1 MGFSLQCVV
10 VVGTLLLLLQLLP
23 GPVLALNVDP
33 EEAVLPSVRNA
44 EYPPS
49 R

>member
-1 MGFSLQCVV
+1 MGFSLQCIV
-10 VVGTLLLLLQLLP
+10 VVGTLLLLLHLLP
-23 GPVLALNVDP
+23 APVLALSVDP

-44 EYPPS
+44 EYPPT

>member
-1 MGFSLQCVV
+1 MA
-10 VVGTLLLLLQLLP
+10 GTLLLLLQLLP
-23 GPVLALNVDP
+23 GPVLALSVDP

-44 EYPPS
+44 EYPPT